1 MRIGDTKTVKNP
13 FPTLDLSEQDAM
25 RELRRLMKIRHN
37 RDLTDEEDMY
47 YRRLWAKINI
57 YNQ

>member
-1 MRIGDTKTVKNP
+1 MRIGDTKKIKNP
-13 FPTLDLSEQDAM
+13 SPTLDLSEQDAM

>member
-13 FPTLDLSEQDAM
+13 SPTLDLSEQDAM

>member
-13 FPTLDLSEQDAM
+13 SPTLDLSEQDAM

-37 RDLTDEEDMY
+37 RDLTDKEDMY

>member
-1 MRIGDTKTVKNP
+1 MRIGDTKTIKNP
-13 FPTLDLSEQDAM
+13 SPTLDLSEQDAM
-25 RELRRLMKIRHN
+25 RELRRLMKIRHH

>member
-1 MRIGDTKTVKNP
+1 MRIGDTKTIKNP
-13 FPTLDLSEQDAM
+13 SPTLDLSEQDAM